1 VAPATVNLMPP
12 QASQVAQ
19 RTVASGSVLSFYL
32 ILVLAGAALLASSG
46 LVVQLKKVVPW
57 IR

>member
-1 VAPATVNLMPP
+1 MTP